1 MKHNN
6 IIKLCLGI
14 FLAFTMALPAIAQKT
29 QTFKGVVV
37 DTTGEPIIG
46 ASVKVVGTTTG
57 TITDLDGKFMVVVPS
72 GKQVEI
78 SYIGY
83 ITQVLSDFKQTKI
96 ELKEDT
102 QQLDEVVVVGY
113 GTQKKA
119 HLTGAIATVPMD
131 DIQDLASGNLA
142 STLSGMVNGLSVSGG
157 DARPGENARINIRQN
172 DVLSDIGGTASEP
185 LYVIDG
191 YIYPVEVKIG
201 DVTENLGA
209 TAFNNLDPSVIE
221 SISVLKDAA
230 AAVYG
235 ARAANGVILVTT
247 KRAIQEEQPGRL
259 AVASFHMD
267 FGGMTDPMS
276 TAATNSYRTNI
287 LGNFSG
293 LPRLFYNLRK
303 GTKEMISIKS
313 QIEEELQKELS
324 NYPAS
329 CGVAIESVYNASDRT
344 VTITAK
350 LTSNVTNTYRCLIYL
365 VEDGIKYFQTNGG
378 NDYTHNN
385 VVRAVVSTSLNG
397 DRFNGEVN
405 AGIESTMQRTC
416 QLEPGWNADNMRVI
430 VSMLTTLDGGK
441 TYTCNNVNE
450 CKLGES
456 ADYLYNE

>member
-1 MKHNN
+1 MKKLYST
-6 IIKLCLGI
+6 ILPIVMILCLAMLSSCSGSSDETENGGTDDGI
-14 FLAFTMALPAIAQKT
+14 LRITADKTAIQADGVEKVTFTVKLGTKDVSEESTMNLILVKESGEENLDYGVRAFSTSVPGT
-29 QTFKGVVV
+29 YVFKARYY
-37 DTTGEPIIG
+37 E
-46 ASVKVVGTTTG
+46 
-57 TITDLDGKFMVVVPS
+57 GKAMVSENEVTV
-72 GKQVEI
+72 QV
-78 SYIGY
+78 
-83 ITQVLSDFKQTKI
+83 
-96 ELKEDT
+96 
-102 QQLDEVVVVGY
+102 
-113 GTQKKA
+113 A
-119 HLTGAIATVPMD
+119 P
-131 DIQDLASGNLA
+131 
-142 STLSGMVNGLSVSGG
+142 VSGG
-157 DARPGENARINIRQN
+157 TSYYHKLLGMQFTSVGCQACPA
-172 DVLSDIGGTASEP
+172 LST
-185 LYVIDG
+185 
-191 YIYPVEVKIG
+191 
-201 DVTENLGA
+201 T
-209 TAFNNLDPSVIE
+209 
-221 SISVLKDAA
+221 LK
-230 AAVYG
+230 
-235 ARAANGVILVTT
+235 
-247 KRAIQEEQPGRL
+247 AIQEEQPGRL

-430 VSMLTTLDGGK
+430 VSMLTTLDG
-441 TYTCNNVNE
+441 
-450 CKLGES
+450 
-456 ADYLYNE
+456 

>member
-1 MKHNN
+1 MFHYYS
-6 IIKLCLGI
+6 IIIYTLYLFI
-14 FLAFTMALPAIAQKT
+14 PTRVT
-29 QTFKGVVV
+29 TF
-37 DTTGEPIIG
+37 IG

-209 TAFNNLDPSVIE
+209 PYT
-221 SISVLKDAA
+221 AA
-230 AAVYG
+230 AASFKTE
-235 ARAANGVILVTT
+235 ILSITDGS
-247 KRAIQEEQPGRL
+247 KL
-259 AVASFHMD
+259 LNAVAPKFSVTSPIF
-267 FGGMTDPMS
+267 TS
-276 TAATNSYRTNI
+276 T
-287 LGNFSG
+287 G
-293 LPRLFYNLRK
+293 
-303 GTKEMISIKS
+303 
-313 QIEEELQKELS
+313 
-324 NYPAS
+324 
-329 CGVAIESVYNASDRT
+329 
-344 VTITAK
+344 
-350 LTSNVTNTYRCLIYL
+350 
-365 VEDGIKYFQTNGG
+365 
-378 NDYTHNN
+378 
-385 VVRAVVSTSLNG
+385 
-397 DRFNGEVN
+397 
-405 AGIESTMQRTC
+405 
-416 QLEPGWNADNMRVI
+416 
-430 VSMLTTLDGGK
+430 
-441 TYTCNNVNE
+441 
-450 CKLGES
+450 
-456 ADYLYNE
+456 

>member
-1 MKHNN
+1 
-6 IIKLCLGI
+6 
-14 FLAFTMALPAIAQKT
+14 
-29 QTFKGVVV
+29 
-37 DTTGEPIIG
+37 
-46 ASVKVVGTTTG
+46 
-57 TITDLDGKFMVVVPS
+57 
-72 GKQVEI
+72 
-78 SYIGY
+78 
-83 ITQVLSDFKQTKI
+83 
-96 ELKEDT
+96 
-102 QQLDEVVVVGY
+102 
-113 GTQKKA
+113 
-119 HLTGAIATVPMD
+119 
-131 DIQDLASGNLA
+131 
-142 STLSGMVNGLSVSGG
+142 
-157 DARPGENARINIRQN
+157 
-172 DVLSDIGGTASEP
+172 
-185 LYVIDG
+185 
-191 YIYPVEVKIG
+191 
-201 DVTENLGA
+201 
-209 TAFNNLDPSVIE
+209 
-221 SISVLKDAA
+221 
-230 AAVYG
+230 
-235 ARAANGVILVTT
+235 
-247 KRAIQEEQPGRL
+247 
-259 AVASFHMD
+259 MD

-344 VTITAK
+344 VKITAK

-365 VEDGIKYFQTNGG
+365 VEDGIKYFQTNGA

-405 AGIESTMQRTC
+405 AGVESTMQRSY
-416 QLEPGWNADNMRVI
+416 QLEPGWNVDNMRVI